1 MHKILITADL
11 HFERIEEDLI
21 PKIKDYIIKSI
32 DKYRP
37 NIFCIAGD
45 TVDDA
50 NLRAETSEFIHLV
63 DFINDIA
70 IFCKDKNA
78 AFIILRGTPSH
89 DGKVVENVHKML
101 KNFIYIDEMK
111 NITIQDVSLLF
122 IPELYYSKYD
132 LFLEDLNKYTK
143 SDIVI
148 FHGMMD
154 FAIPQLNQIDSKFNM
169 GRSIVMNSNDIKNK
183 AKYLVVGGHVH
194 ASISSDNIY
203 YTNRIINERGHDA
216 TNKGYGLKLITL
228 NGYNYKYEDIENP
241 YIIKHDHIKLD
252 FTNTTIDVLIANSRR
267 NDYSNIIFDIVLD
280 NNDTTKYRYNMWK
293 SVIPAK
299 YIKKTVNKKD
309 EKNYTMNKVV
319 LKSQDALHLLKST
332 YKEKYGQ
339 EIPQYIIDSIIGS
352 DIE

>member
-70 IFCKDKNA
+70 IFCKDKNV

-183 AKYLVVGGHVH
+183 AKYLVVGGHVQ
-194 ASISSDNIY
+194 
-203 YTNRIINERGHDA
+203 
-216 TNKGYGLKLITL
+216 L
-228 NGYNYKYEDIENP
+228 
-241 YIIKHDHIKLD
+241 
-252 FTNTTIDVLIANSRR
+252 
-267 NDYSNIIFDIVLD
+267 
-280 NNDTTKYRYNMWK
+280 
-293 SVIPAK
+293 
-299 YIKKTVNKKD
+299 
-309 EKNYTMNKVV
+309 
-319 LKSQDALHLLKST
+319 
-332 YKEKYGQ
+332 
-339 EIPQYIIDSIIGS
+339 
-352 DIE
+352 